1 MLESS
6 DMADKF
12 VPIDP
17 RYATREEIE
26 TIHGKS
32 YVDFVAST
40 AGKPG
45 TYLDPDTR
53 TSPDSYDVARLAV
66 GGLLNAIDCVVE
78 GQVGNAFSIARP
90 PGHHAESRSA
100 AGFCIFNNVA
110 IGALHAINK
119 HGMERVLIVDWDL
132 HHGNGTQHSF
142 YENPDVMYFSTHQYP
157 YYPGSGA
164 MSETGRGKGIGYTVN
179 VPLGSG
185 QGDAEYLKIFRRLL
199 KPVALAFKPDIVL
212 VSAGFDIY
220 GKDPLGGMDVTT
232 AGFANFARVL
242 MDIADECCG
251 GKLVA
256 TLEGGYEVEGLALSV
271 KAVLKEMSGETR
283 ISEKELDKIEAGAGR
298 PVDVVI
304 GEVINHIKGVWPVF

>member
-1 MLESS
+1 
-6 DMADKF
+6 
-12 VPIDP
+12 
-17 RYATREEIE
+17 
-26 TIHGKS
+26 
-32 YVDFVAST
+32 
-40 AGKPG
+40 
-45 TYLDPDTR
+45 
-53 TSPDSYDVARLAV
+53 
-66 GGLLNAIDCVVE
+66 
-78 GQVGNAFSIARP
+78 
-90 PGHHAESRSA
+90 
-100 AGFCIFNNVA
+100 
-110 IGALHAINK
+110 
-119 HGMERVLIVDWDL
+119 
-132 HHGNGTQHSF
+132 
-142 YENPDVMYFSTHQYP
+142 
-157 YYPGSGA
+157 